1 MLPDYPVVKDK
12 YSRIMGIGM
21 QMHAKQGL
29 VGTMG
34 IGTRIIHEGDRFSVQ
49 HEDGTIESKPF
60 FTAKSMMEIRV
71 DEYNDMTQTDVL
83 ERVSDVADDLLAQ
96 RDRHIIHTLDEVVEK
111 AGNVYDVKGDPDRF
125 IDALSGMDFE
135 FDDGNPGPVLIVHP
149 STLPKAKELL
159 RRIETDPRLKK
170 RMDVLMDNKRR
181 EWNDREALRK
191 LVG

>member
-12 YSRIMGIGM
+12 YSRLMGIAM
-21 QMHAKQGL
+21 QLHAEQGL

-34 IGTRIIHEGDRFSVQ
+34 IGTRIIHEGDHFSVQ
-49 HEDGTIESKPF
+49 HEDGTIDSKPF

-111 AGNVYDVKGDPDRF
+111 TGNVFNVKSNPDSL
-125 IDALSGMDFE
+125 IDALSSMEME
-135 FDDGNPGPVLIVHP
+135 FDSGTPKIHLLVHP
-149 STLPKAKELL
+149 SKRAEVEELW
-159 RRIETDPRLKK
+159 RQIETDPRLKRK
-170 RMDVLMDNKRR
+170 MDNLMDVKRR
-181 EWNDREALRK
+181 EWRDREALRK